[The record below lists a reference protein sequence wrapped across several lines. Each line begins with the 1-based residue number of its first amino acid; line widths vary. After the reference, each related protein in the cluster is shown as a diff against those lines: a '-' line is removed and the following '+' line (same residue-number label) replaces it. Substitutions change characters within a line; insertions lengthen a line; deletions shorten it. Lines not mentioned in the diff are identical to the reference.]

1 MGQQLLQ
8 GLTKVPLNKGRIK
21 PLHQFPAIEKKNG
34 WQAPQLKVPTEGKVF
49 IGIDPQNLQ
58 LLGQRLLQLI
68 QQGINEAA
76 QATPRGPK
84 MNNDRHGGTAN
95 LPLES
100 FYIRLLNAL
109 HVVISF
115 CLGIILAVSG
125 GFAAA
130 LGGDRMP

>member
-1 MGQQLLQ
+1 M
-8 GLTKVPLNKGRIK
+8 
-21 PLHQFPAIEKKNG
+21 
-34 WQAPQLKVPTEGKVF
+34 
-49 IGIDPQNLQ
+49 
-58 LLGQRLLQLI
+58 
-68 QQGINEAA
+68 
-76 QATPRGPK
+76 
-84 MNNDRHGGTAN
+84 
-95 LPLES
+95 PLES